1 MTMMQMDLFTFAVER
16 ETKLIRKTPENFRI
30 CGRMPA
36 APAARIAANL
46 AAIRVLKESDR
57 QKFSD
62 AEKNTLAGF
71 SGWGGLTEIFMEG
84 NPHYDELRNLLT
96 GEEYE
101 TAAAS
106 MLDSYYTPENLIRFM
121 WRIARDELGIQGGK
135 VAELGCGTGNFF
147 GGAPNGNCWHFF
159 GVELDRISGRIAQ
172 ALYPNAEIRIASLEK
187 VKLPTDVDLVIGNV
201 PFGQTAPY
209 DPQFR
214 QCGSLN
220 LHNYFIAKG
229 LSTLKPGGHAVLLT
243 SGSTMDRPGAMAGFL
258 HDAGVVKAY
267 RLPKNTFAGTEIV
280 ADILIF
286 KKGYHD
292 ELSGNLE
299 WVETGDNTGR
309 MEINRYFAQHPEN
322 VWAHKLIQQIF
333 FLLYL

>member
-201 PFGQTAPY
+201 PFG
-209 DPQFR
+209 
-214 QCGSLN
+214 
-220 LHNYFIAKG
+220 
-229 LSTLKPGGHAVLLT
+229 
-243 SGSTMDRPGAMAGFL
+243 
-258 HDAGVVKAY
+258 
-267 RLPKNTFAGTEIV
+267 
-280 ADILIF
+280 
-286 KKGYHD
+286 
-292 ELSGNLE
+292 
-299 WVETGDNTGR
+299 
-309 MEINRYFAQHPEN
+309 
-322 VWAHKLIQQIF
+322 
-333 FLLYL
+333 